1 MIFAPLFFMR
11 FCGFFC
17 SIAVNCAGGERGR
30 REGEK
35 EASRRGEEK
44 EEERER
50 DVGGVKLSHGV
61 LCSAAFLPAVAF
73 AAAFSSA
80 FAPPPLRLP
89 SAAASGLFLLCFNSR
104 GALST
109 LVILPLM
116 AATCQPLISGTNGSG
131 YGSSSGSST
140 DSDSANDT
148 ETDSV
153 SASAS
158 VSACVSARFAV
169 IHSFVATAPT
179 HTQTQQDEP
188 LGGATVPAWRRRQA

>member
-1 MIFAPLFFMR
+1 MR

-17 SIAVNCAGGERGR
+17 SIAVNCEGVKGRKETGGRGTAEEGKRERG
-30 REGEK
+30 E
-35 EASRRGEEK
+35 
-44 EEERER
+44 
-50 DVGGVKLSHGV
+50 GGVKLSHGV

-73 AAAFSSA
+73 AAFSFPSSFCA
-80 FAPPPLRLP
+80 C

-116 AATCQPLISGTNGSG
+116 AATCQPLISGSNGSG
-131 YGSSSGSST
+131 SGSGSSSGSST

-148 ETDSV
+148 ETDFV
-153 SASAS
+153 S
-158 VSACVSARFAV
+158 VSACV

-179 HTQTQQDEP
+179 HTAHTDAA
-188 LGGATVPAWRRRQA
+188 G

>member
-1 MIFAPLFFMR
+1 M
-11 FCGFFC
+11 
-17 SIAVNCAGGERGR
+17 
-30 REGEK
+30 
-35 EASRRGEEK
+35 
-44 EEERER
+44 
-50 DVGGVKLSHGV
+50 KLSHGV

-80 FAPPPLRLP
+80 SPLPPLCLP

-116 AATCQPLISGTNGSG
+116 AATCQPLISGTNGS
-131 YGSSSGSST
+131 SFSLGSST

-158 VSACVSARFAV
+158 ASACVSARFAV

-179 HTQTQQDEP
+179 HTH
-188 LGGATVPAWRRRQA
+188 RRSRMSR

>member
-1 MIFAPLFFMR
+1 MKKR
-11 FCGFFC
+11 Q
-17 SIAVNCAGGERGR
+17 VED
-30 REGEK
+30 EK
-35 EASRRGEEK
+35 RRGK
-44 EEERER
+44 TERER

-73 AAAFSSA
+73 AAAFASA

-116 AATCQPLISGTNGSG
+116 AATCQPLISGSNGSG
-131 YGSSSGSST
+131 SGSST

-148 ETDSV
+148 ETD
-153 SASAS
+153 S

-179 HTQTQQDEP
+179 HTH
-188 LGGATVPAWRRRQA
+188 RRSRMSR